1 MRRRADAAPSPST
14 ATVCTMSPA
23 PAPGSRPGTRGAAAL
38 PSTAVDWLVGEQPV
52 RVLDL
57 GSGRGAFASTLVDAG
72 HQVFC
77 LDQDA
82 ERVATLPG
90 RLGTRLHV
98 AGQVE
103 SMPYLSCHF
112 DVVTASQT
120 LHRFAPGLA
129 VTEIARVLR
138 PGGHLAVVYQTRD
151 DTVPWVRRL
160 MAILQRVDSSAMQGA
175 YGDASVAE
183 VGESPYF
190 HGLERHDFRTWVPTT
205 REGLVT
211 MARRREAVAALD
223 QAARDEVLAE
233 VGALYDSSARAPEPL
248 MLPFRTSCWRAQ
260 VDHTELAIDDDPAL
274 TIAV

>member
-1 MRRRADAAPSPST
+1 MPAAPV
-14 ATVCTMSPA
+14 A
-23 PAPGSRPGTRGAAAL
+23 GGRPGARRAAAL
-38 PSTAVDWLVGEQPV
+38 PPDAVDWLVGDEPA

-57 GSGRGAFASTLVDAG
+57 GSGRGAFAATLVDAG
-72 HQVFC
+72 HEVFC
-77 LDQDA
+77 LDQDP

-129 VTEIARVLR
+129 LTEIARVLR
-138 PGGHLAVVYQTRD
+138 PGGHLAVIYQTRD
-151 DTVPWVRRL
+151 DTVPWVKRL
-160 MAILQRVDSSAMQGA
+160 MAILQRVDASAMQGA
-175 YGDASVAE
+175 YGDTSIAE

-190 HGLERHDFRTWVPTT
+190 TDLERRDFRTWVPTT
-205 REGLVT
+205 RDALVT
-211 MARRREAVAALD
+211 MAQRRPAVAALG
-223 QAARDEVLAE
+223 AAEREAVLAE
-233 VGALYDSSARAPEPL
+233 VGGLYDSSARAPEPL
-248 MLPFRTSCWRAQ
+248 LLPFRTTCWRAW